1 MKLLNFLKKKKEVPK
16 RPVLSKVH
24 QMAKASAI
32 FSHKNRVSNL
42 NDEFKQLSLDLE
54 SIESDFDTPRT
65 KKQKN
70 TDTIIR
76 RMSILKYEIEIRE
89 GLIKW
94 LS

>member
-16 RPVLSKVH
+16 RPVLSKEH
-24 QMAKASAI
+24 QMTKSHAI
-32 FSHKNRVSNL
+32 QSHRNRVINL
-42 NDEFKQLSLDLE
+42 EREFEQLSLDLE
-54 SIESDFDTPRT
+54 SIESDFDAPRT
-65 KKQKN
+65 KKQKES
-70 TDTIIR
+70 DTTIR